1 MKYMVLIAG
10 AEDQRDDL
18 SEQDRAAVY
27 QRILSWWEQQS
38 KSGKVL
44 EGYELQ
50 PSLTA
55 TTVRR
60 DEAGNVT
67 VTDGPFVEAKEMVG
81 GYAIIDVADLDEALA
96 MAKEWPG
103 TVEIRPVVD
112 HTQDGAQS

>member
-10 AEDQRDDL
+10 AEDQRDGL
-18 SEQDRAAVY
+18 AEQDRAEAY
-27 QRILSWWEQQS
+27 QRILGWWDQQT

-81 GYAIIDVADLDEALA
+81 GYAIIDVADLDEAIELVSG
-96 MAKEWPG
+96 WPSSA
-103 TVEIRPVVD
+103 TLEIRPVVN
-112 HTQDGAQS
+112 QG

>member
-10 AEDQRDDL
+10 PEDQRDGL
-18 SEQDRAAVY
+18 AEQDRAAAY
-27 QRILSWWEQQS
+27 QRILGWWDQQT

-60 DEAGNVT
+60 DETGN
-67 VTDGPFVEAKEMVG
+67 PFVEAKEMVG
-81 GYAIIDVADLDEALA
+81 GYAIIDVADLDEAIELVSG
-96 MAKEWPG
+96 WPSSA
-103 TVEIRPVVD
+103 TLEIRPVVN
-112 HTQDGAQS
+112 QG

>member
-10 AEDQRDDL
+10 AEDQRDGL
-18 SEQDRAAVY
+18 AEQDRAEVY
-27 QRILSWWEQQS
+27 QRILSWWDQQS

-60 DEAGNVT
+60 DDAGNVT

-81 GYAIIDVADLDEALA
+81 GYAIIDVADLDEAIELVSG
-96 MAKEWPG
+96 WPSAAAL
-103 TVEIRPVVD
+103 EIRPVVN
-112 HTQDGAQS
+112 QG

>member
-10 AEDQRDDL
+10 PEDAPSSGTPTPERM
-18 SEQDRAAVY
+18 AAY
-27 QRILSWWEQQS
+27 QRILGWWDEQS

-81 GYAIIDVADLDEALA
+81 GYAIIDVADLDEAISLVSG
-96 MAKEWPG
+96 WPSSA
-103 TVEIRPVVD
+103 TLEIRPVVTRD
-112 HTQDGAQS
+112 